1 MRILLIEDEKIT
13 RITLSNTLKKEGYEV
28 VSSESGQ
35 EGLELFR
42 KQPFDVVITD
52 LRLPRISGLEVLKEV
67 KERAPDCTV
76 IMMTAYGTVET
87 AVEAL
92 KMGAYDYITKPFSP
106 DKLLSMLQHLQ
117 QFHKVLDENVRL
129 KKRLKLFENRVIV
142 GNSPPMRRLLETIR
156 HVARHDY
163 TVLIQGESGTGKELV
178 ARALH
183 YHSARRDKPFVPINC
198 AVIPETLLESE
209 LFGHEK
215 GAFSGAIRRH
225 IGYFERANGG
235 TLFIDDIDDL
245 PMPLQVKLLR
255 VLQEREFH
263 RVGGTE
269 AVQVDVRVIAAT
281 KIDLQERVAQNRFRE
296 DLYYRLNIIPIQV
309 PPLRER
315 KEDIPALFE
324 HFLEKHGAPEK
335 IKQVPPEL
343 LQRFMEYDWPG
354 NVRELEN
361 MVERFIALSDMKSL
375 DIQTLLPGMAA
386 LSPERE
392 VAEVE
397 EKTYPPFQ
405 QFIDDKERE
414 IIRWA
419 LRRAGNNVSRAAEL
433 LRIPRSTLRSKMARL
448 GMAKE
453 MFSN

>member
-28 VSSESGQ
+28 VSSASGQ

-92 KMGAYDYITKPFSP
+92 KMGAYDYLTKPFSP

-269 AVQVDVRVIAAT
+269 TVQVDVRVIAAT

-386 LSPERE
+386 LSPERK

-405 QFIDDKERE
+405 QFIDEKERE

-419 LRRAGNNVSRAAEL
+419 LRQAGNNVSRAAEL

-448 GMAKE
+448 GLGKE

>member
-13 RITLSNTLKKEGYEV
+13 RISLSNTLKKEGYQ
-28 VSSESGQ
+28 VSSSETAR

-52 LRLPRISGLEVLKEV
+52 LRLPGMSGLDVLKEV
-67 KERAPDCTV
+67 KKHSPDCTV
-76 IMMTAYGTVET
+76 IVMTAYGTVET

-92 KMGAYDYITKPFSP
+92 KQGAYDYLTKPFSP
-106 DKLLSMLQHLQ
+106 DKLLSMLQHVQ
-117 QFHKVLDENVRL
+117 QFHRVLDENIRL
-129 KKRLKLFENRVIV
+129 KKRLKLFEHRVLV
-142 GNSPPMRRLLETIR
+142 GNSPPMRRLMETIQ

-183 YHSARRDKPFVPINC
+183 YHSPRREKPFVPVNC

-215 GAFSGAIRRH
+215 GAFSGAIRQH
-225 IGYFERANGG
+225 IGYFERANHG

-281 KIDLQERVAQNRFRE
+281 KIDLKERVEQNLFRE
-296 DLYYRLNIIPIQV
+296 DLYYRLNIIPIRV

-324 HFLEKHGAPEK
+324 HFLEKHGAREK
-335 IKQVPPEL
+335 ISL
-343 LQRFMEYDWPG
+343 LTPDLLRRLMAYHWPG

-361 MVERFIALSDMKSL
+361 IVERFIALSDMKNL
-375 DIQTLLPGMAA
+375 HPETLLPDLA
-386 LSPERE
+386 
-392 VAEVE
+392 VAPAPVE
-397 EKTYPPFQ
+397 SSTVSEDVYPPYQ
-405 QFIDDKERE
+405 QFMEAKEQE

-419 LRRAGNNVSRAAEL
+419 LQKANGNVSRAAEL
-433 LRIPRSTLRSKMARL
+433 LQLPRSTLRSKMERL
-448 GMAKE
+448 GMQGR
-453 MFSN
+453 